1 MKDDNLIKGAHAR
14 NARAKLLLVPCT
26 DPTCTVRDCP
36 NHGYV
41 VMELDGD
48 QATMGE
54 VRTRAEAYAH
64 LMLFKEGVPGHSP
77 QPEFLS
83 AVRQADWLTGD
94 MPSALFT
101 PAGTRQGDVRGKVTV
116 VPMDSQ
122 VVNGLIRARGATP
135 AEDRWRMNRLMETF
149 SR

>member
-1 MKDDNLIKGAHAR
+1 MNEENLIKGPLAR
-14 NARAKLLLVPCT
+14 NARVKLLLVPCT
-26 DPTCTVRDCP
+26 DPHCNAPDCP

-41 VMELDGD
+41 YMEVDSERVR
-48 QATMGE
+48 MGE

-64 LMLFKEGVPGHSP
+64 LRLFKEGVPGHSP
-77 QPEFLS
+77 QPDFLV
-83 AVRQADWLTGD
+83 AIRQADWLTGE

-101 PAGTRQGDVRGKVTV
+101 SPGARQGKPTGKVTV

-122 VVNGLIRARGATP
+122 VVNSMLRARGGSP
-135 AEDRWRMNRLMETF
+135 EEDRWRMNRLRENF